1 MRRSLA
7 LAAVLAALAAGFA
20 AGARPARGASVC
32 SGTCFAA
39 PPGSG
44 ALFLFSGHGYGHG
57 VGMSQYGA
65 YGYARHGSTF
75 REILAHYYPGT
86 KLGPAPVSSIRVLLA
101 DRQKRLTLSSTAAWS
116 VRDGAGAAV
125 PLAAGPLTVTP
136 SLKVAG
142 RALAAPLVFTPGKGA
157 PLTLKLPYR
166 GRIAVDV
173 VDGRLRAVDVVSLEQ
188 YLYGVVPSEM
198 PSTWAPEALK
208 AQAVAARSY
217 ALATRAV
224 GAPFDVYADTRS
236 QMYLG
241 LSHESP
247 AATAAVN
254 ATRRQVLLYNG
265 SVATTYF
272 SSTSGGKTES
282 SQAWSGTALPYLVSV
297 PDPYDD
303 ISPYHDW
310 GPVPVTAKTIKS
322 ALKLAMPVTDATTT
336 LDPGGRVALLSF
348 LTPFSPVPVTGAKLR
363 AAIGLRSTWFTV
375 GVMSLAPPTPNPVVV
390 YGSSVT
396 LAGSVRGVGGVTLEQ
411 RPLGGQWQPVGA
423 VAAGRA
429 LELAERPSQTTD
441 YRLATAAAA
450 AGSVRIRVAPSV
462 TLTSLTST
470 EVTGSVLPIL
480 PAAPVQVQEQGADTT
495 VWTTVAT
502 GAVAADGTFSVPAQ
516 LEPGGTYR
524 VTVAPA
530 AGYAPGTTPSQIAA
544 R

>member
-7 LAAVLAALAAGFA
+7 LAAVLTALAAGFA

-32 SGTCFAA
+32 SGTCVAA
-39 PPGSG
+39 PAGSG

-65 YGYARHGSTF
+65 YGYAQHGSTF

-86 KLGPAPVSSIRVLLA
+86 KLGPAPVSSVRVLLA
-101 DRQKRLTLSSTAAWS
+101 DRQKRLTLSSAAAWS
-116 VRDGAGAAV
+116 VRDGAGTTV
-125 PLAAGPLTVTP
+125 RLAAGPLSVAS

-142 RALAAPLVFTPGKGA
+142 RARAAPLVFTPGKGA
-157 PLTLKLPYR
+157 SLTLKLPYR
-166 GRIAVDV
+166 GRIEVDV

-254 ATRRQVLLYNG
+254 ATKRQVLFYNG

-282 SQAWSGTALPYLVSV
+282 SQAWSGTA
-297 PDPYDD
+297 
-303 ISPYHDW
+303 
-310 GPVPVTAKTIKS
+310 
-322 ALKLAMPVTDATTT
+322 
-336 LDPGGRVALLSF
+336 
-348 LTPFSPVPVTGAKLR
+348 
-363 AAIGLRSTWFTV
+363 
-375 GVMSLAPPTPNPVVV
+375 
-390 YGSSVT
+390 
-396 LAGSVRGVGGVTLEQ
+396 
-411 RPLGGQWQPVGA
+411 RP
-423 VAAGRA
+423 
-429 LELAERPSQTTD
+429 
-441 YRLATAAAA
+441 
-450 AGSVRIRVAPSV
+450 
-462 TLTSLTST
+462 
-470 EVTGSVLPIL
+470 
-480 PAAPVQVQEQGADTT
+480 
-495 VWTTVAT
+495 
-502 GAVAADGTFSVPAQ
+502 
-516 LEPGGTYR
+516 
-524 VTVAPA
+524 
-530 AGYAPGTTPSQIAA
+530 
-544 R
+544 